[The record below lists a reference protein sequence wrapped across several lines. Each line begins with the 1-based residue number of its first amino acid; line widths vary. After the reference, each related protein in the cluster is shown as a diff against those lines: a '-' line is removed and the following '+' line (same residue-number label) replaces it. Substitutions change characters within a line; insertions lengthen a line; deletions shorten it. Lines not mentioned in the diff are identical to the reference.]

1 MEYVLVCIGAIVLEN
16 GLLRFFNRKEPEY
29 RLDHKKYGAILTVG
43 NILLMVLAA
52 VLEARGIHPAL
63 WYFGLCSYL
72 FCLSIYDIRFR
83 ELPDCFHLVAILFY
97 CYLLF
102 RQSLPYSVKSGLL
115 AAAVTGLFLIVV
127 YLIRKDAIGFGDI
140 KVIILCA
147 QYTAG
152 MIAGIVIRG
161 MAGAFLC
168 GIVLLLLR
176 KVDTKYGLPFVPF
189 LFFGALLM

>member
-16 GLLRFFNRKEPEY
+16 GLMSFFNRKEPEY
-29 RLDHKKYGAILTVG
+29 RLEHKKYGVVLAAG
-43 NILLMVLAA
+43 NILLMVLA
-52 VLEARGIHPAL
+52 VLLEKRGLHPAL

-83 ELPDCFHLVAILFY
+83 ELPDCFHLVVILFY
-97 CYLLF
+97 CYLFF
-102 RQSLPYSVKSGLL
+102 RQALPYPVKSGLF
-115 AAAVTGLFLIVV
+115 AAVVCGLVLIVV

-176 KVDTKYGLPFVPF
+176 KADSKYGLPFVPF
-189 LFFGALLM
+189 LFLGALFM